1 MRALLISV
9 AIGAVLAIAA
19 GLGTGVLVS
28 GVANGQATNTTIYNY
43 GQR

>member
-9 AIGAVLAIAA
+9 AIGAVLAVAA
-19 GLGTGVLVS
+19 GLGTGVIVS
-28 GVANGQATNTTIYNY
+28 GVANGSPSNTTIYNY